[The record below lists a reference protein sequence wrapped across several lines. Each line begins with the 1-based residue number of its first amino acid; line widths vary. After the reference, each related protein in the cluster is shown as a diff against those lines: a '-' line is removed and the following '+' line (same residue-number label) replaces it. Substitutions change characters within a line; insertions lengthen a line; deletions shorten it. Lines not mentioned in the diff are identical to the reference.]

1 MFTQTINNLLP
12 VFDVVSVKEITLP
25 KSALKI
31 NSLVDITVID
41 KAQSLYRI
49 VAGGKVFETK
59 LPLPVNIGESFIATV
74 INNNPT
80 VFRLNSLFNI
90 SPDGKVLTEILM
102 KLNLPVTKSAQEILK
117 GVLESDKPVLK
128 SKLKRLIELISESD
142 TEIDPNSVELFAQL
156 VWSSDGADEFDK
168 DDLKHFY
175 YSFEEIAQKIV
186 IQLNHAYKKNP
197 YDSVFTSLNN
207 WLIIDADVMMSESKL
222 MIYLMKHFESSLSEW
237 LDDNA
242 NASNTV
248 YSLLNSYFIQMQYR
262 KSAGLNNGMF
272 LIRSDE
278 ELQYASYELKNPDE
292 QDHVLVFRLQMNP
305 SSLGRINIDGI
316 YSHNNLKLNFTATP
330 DAKEILE
337 ANSGDLK
344 AALNKKTRLTTSI
357 QSNVFGQSKSQNFFQ
372 LHTNRSINVTA

>member
-31 NSLVDITVID
+31 NSLVDINVIG

-59 LPLPVNIGESFIATV
+59 LPLPVNIGESFVATV

-90 SPDGKVLTEILM
+90 SPGDKALTEILM
-102 KLNLPVTKSAQEILK
+102 KLNLPVTRESKEILK
-117 GVLESDKPVLK
+117 TVLESDKPVLK
-128 SKLKRLIELISESD
+128 SKLKKLIDLISDSD
-142 TEIDPNSVELFAQL
+142 TEIDQSSVELFAQL
-156 VWSSDGADEFDK
+156 IWSSDGADEFDK

-175 YSFEEIAQKIV
+175 YSFEDIAQKLV

-197 YDSVFTSLNN
+197 YDEVFTSLNN

-237 LDDNA
+237 LDDKS

-278 ELQYASYELKNPDE
+278 ELQYASYELKKPNE
-292 QDHVLVFRLQMNP
+292 EENVYLFRLQMNP
-305 SSLGRINIDGI
+305 SSLGRINIDGV

-357 QSNVFGQSKSQNFFQ
+357 NSNVFGQSKSQNFFQ
-372 LHTNRSINVTA
+372 LQTNRSINVTA